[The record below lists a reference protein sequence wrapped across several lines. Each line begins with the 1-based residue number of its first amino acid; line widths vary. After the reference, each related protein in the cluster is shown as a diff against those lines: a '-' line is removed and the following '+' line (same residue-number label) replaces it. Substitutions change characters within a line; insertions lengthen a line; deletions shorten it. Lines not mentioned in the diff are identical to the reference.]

1 MDRNRPVL
9 GGPVRSPQY
18 TGCGP
23 RLPVLGAKNRTEL
36 NLRTLVGVGGRGM
49 SAEDGCGRL
58 SSFAVVSCDDDE
70 Q

>member
-36 NLRTLVGVGGRGM
+36 NLQTLTTTM
-49 SAEDGCGRL
+49 FIE
-58 SSFAVVSCDDDE
+58 VSLLFSNGPMV
-70 Q
+70 